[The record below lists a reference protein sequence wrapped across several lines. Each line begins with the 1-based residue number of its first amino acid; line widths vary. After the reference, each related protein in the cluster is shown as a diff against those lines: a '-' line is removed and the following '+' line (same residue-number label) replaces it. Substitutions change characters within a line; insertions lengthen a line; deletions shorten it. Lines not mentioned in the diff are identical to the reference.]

1 MRHYEEL
8 EANLIEIWNEV
19 VLVTVI
25 IYLLIMDEETKW
37 TKNSINWFLYIL
49 ISNSMIVMVIIIG
62 KTDYK
67 QAFNL
72 VLVWKILSCIKWR
85 KKAQIARV
93 HTSKPSTM
101 TLPHPN
107 HSNDLKVILIREFT
121 TNIVVS

>member
-25 IYLLIMDEETKW
+25 VYLLIMDEETKW
-37 TKNSINWFLYIL
+37 TKSSINWFLYIL

-67 QAFNL
+67 N
-72 VLVWKILSCIKWR
+72 
-85 KKAQIARV
+85 
-93 HTSKPSTM
+93 
-101 TLPHPN
+101 N
-107 HSNDLKVILIREFT
+107 HLT
-121 TNIVVS
+121 